1 MPILS
6 IFLFFI
12 IRYLKQNWAL
22 SRQRRAYKKDNIRLS
37 FYLIQPIGV
46 CVCMYLIRKR
56 YRIKCNNTKWK
67 CCNIQCTDTCLLLNK
82 HCQTMWLYFHVI
94 KKPTTHSAHLQDRI
108 LYHCVYKIE
117 RNSKKKNCRKQEK
130 QNVNIHKHA
139 EWETF
144 VRAQKCQETA
154 GSKHWD
160 DYLIESNRQNMYHI
174 LLEHDCD
181 WDLGFVQWVHFFKS
195 LLWRNNMKWMRMY
208 LVFVKC
214 FNNAWWILNLP

>member
-1 MPILS
+1 MQPASKWIWRQERSEHKKKKTTECGRGKVPILS

-46 CVCMYLIRKR
+46 CVCMYLIQKR

-94 KKPTTHSAHLQDRI
+94 KKT
-108 LYHCVYKIE
+108 
-117 RNSKKKNCRKQEK
+117 NN
-130 QNVNIHKHA
+130 
-139 EWETF
+139 TF
-144 VRAQKCQETA
+144 GTFA
-154 GSKHWD
+154 
-160 DYLIESNRQNMYHI
+160 RQN
-174 LLEHDCD
+174 
-181 WDLGFVQWVHFFKS
+181 S
-195 LLWRNNMKWMRMY
+195 LPLRIWNWTK
-208 LVFVKC
+208 F
-214 FNNAWWILNLP
+214 